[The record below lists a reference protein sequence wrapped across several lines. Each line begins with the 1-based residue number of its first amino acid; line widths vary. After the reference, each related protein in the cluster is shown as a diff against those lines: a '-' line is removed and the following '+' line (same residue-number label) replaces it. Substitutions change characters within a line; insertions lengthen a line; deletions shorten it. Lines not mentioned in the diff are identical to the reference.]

1 MGINN
6 CTCWNCGGKNEDS
19 DTFCRYCGKPLP
31 SKGEIQKRQEK
42 QKKQLSIASI
52 FLAIIFVVSIVLFVI
67 DYTNNRKAKES
78 SIAESNLLNDDSYET
93 YSLGDIKFRIPDTY
107 KEVDVSEV
115 GDDTL
120 GFSDEGASNI
130 FIVIMM
136 VNSNEKLI
144 DEFVD
149 KTHVE
154 SEYNPETKFYTFTR
168 EDGEITYGYLS
179 EDNNFYMFAIT
190 GDDAL
195 SILDTVKQK

>member
-6 CTCWNCGGKNEDS
+6 CTCWNCGGKNEDG
-19 DTFCRYCGKPLP
+19 DTFCRYCGRPLP
-31 SKGEIQKRQEK
+31 NKDEIQRKQEK

-52 FLAIIFVVSIVLFVI
+52 FLAIIFAVSIVLFVI
-67 DYTNNRKAKES
+67 DYTNNHKAEENSTAES
-78 SIAESNLLNDDSYET
+78 SFLNDDSYET
-93 YSLGDIKFRIPDTY
+93 YSLGDIEFRIPDTY

-120 GFSDEGASNI
+120 GFSDKDASNI

-144 DEFVD
+144 DEFVN

-154 SEYNPETKFYTFTR
+154 VEYNSETKFYTFTR

-179 EDNNFYMFAIT
+179 EGRNFYMFAIT

-195 SILDTVKQK
+195 SILDSVKQK